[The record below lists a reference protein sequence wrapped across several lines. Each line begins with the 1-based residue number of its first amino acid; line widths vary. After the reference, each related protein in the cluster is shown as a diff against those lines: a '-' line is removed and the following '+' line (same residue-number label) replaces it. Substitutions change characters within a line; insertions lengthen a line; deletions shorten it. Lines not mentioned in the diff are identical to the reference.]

1 MKKIVL
7 LFIFSILLAC
17 NVCSQ
22 QKTILKSLIKIEAYF
37 EKDSVFLNDLSLI
50 NIKVKNI
57 SNSIMKLQ
65 ANPVCYFARYGDKD
79 VFIEYVKPFYSINY
93 PDQKILNPAFANSKI
108 LKPNEECIY
117 RLKIKIDDFFFIGV
131 NKVQLIFLYP
141 KNKELIGSICVED
154 ITVYVK

>member
-37 EKDSVFLNDLSLI
+37 EKDSVFLNDLSSI

-57 SNSIMKLQ
+57 SNSIIKLK
-65 ANPVCYFARYGDKD
+65 ANPVCFFARHGDED
-79 VFIEYVKPFYSINY
+79 VIVDYVKPFYSINN
-93 PDQKILNPAFANSKI
+93 PDKKKINQAFANSKI
-108 LKPNEECIY
+108 LKPNEEYIY
-117 RLKIKIDDFFFIGV
+117 RLKIKIKSSLRLCTFS
-131 NKVQLIFLYP
+131 
-141 KNKELIGSICVED
+141 ES
-154 ITVYVK
+154 